1 MEEEDKEGK
10 GKRWGE
16 GKMEREVGRGWDTAD
31 NKQHPFKDHS
41 KDRGLPS
48 YSHENTST
56 CMDESGREIET
67 IW

>member
-1 MEEEDKEGK
+1 MEKETEEERDEEEDKE

-16 GKMEREVGRGWDTAD
+16 GKMEREVEREWDIAD

-48 YSHENTST
+48 FLKPWEYIN
-56 CMDESGREIET
+56 
-67 IW
+67 

>member
-1 MEEEDKEGK
+1 MEKEKEEERDEEEDKE

-16 GKMEREVGRGWDTAD
+16 GKMEREVEREWDTAD

-48 YSHENTST
+48 FLKPWEYIN
-56 CMDESGREIET
+56 
-67 IW
+67 